1 MFGLYQ
7 RLGVAKIIEVV
18 EVLHHQLNNL
28 GLIADIVSLGSGLTV
43 ARSRFEIDDA
53 SVSLL
58 SRFSQ
63 GLGHLAESVVTLKVS
78 CLKAVLK

>member
-1 MFGLYQ
+1 M
-7 RLGVAKIIEVV
+7 I
-18 EVLHHQLNNL
+18 EVLHHQLDNL
-28 GLIADIVSLGSGLTV
+28 GLIVDIVSLGSGRAV
-43 ARSRFEIDDA
+43 ARSRVELDDA